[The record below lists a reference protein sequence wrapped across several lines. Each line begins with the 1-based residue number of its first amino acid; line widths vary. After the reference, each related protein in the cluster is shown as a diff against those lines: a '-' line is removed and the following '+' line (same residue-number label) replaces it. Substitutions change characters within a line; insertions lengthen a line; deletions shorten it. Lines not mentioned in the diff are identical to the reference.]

1 MSWFCNHTMDDPIFL
16 YPWLFILWQ
25 EKNHVVLA
33 MILVIYGSFSIYCWY
48 ESPVIHVLFS
58 MHIISP

>member
-33 MILVIYGSFSIYCWY
+33 MILVIYGSFSIYC
-48 ESPVIHVLFS
+48 
-58 MHIISP
+58 